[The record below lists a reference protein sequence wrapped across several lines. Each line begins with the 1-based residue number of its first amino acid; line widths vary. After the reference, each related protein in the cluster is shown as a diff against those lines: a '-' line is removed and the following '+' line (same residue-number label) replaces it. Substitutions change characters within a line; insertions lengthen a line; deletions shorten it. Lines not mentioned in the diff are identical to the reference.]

1 MKSDFIIAVTQLA
14 AERHLPREQV
24 MEAIE
29 AGLAS
34 AFKKDS
40 FAPGQNVSVK
50 LDPNTGEISVYTL
63 KTVVE
68 EVEDYLREIALK
80 DALKLKKTAGV
91 GDTVA
96 IEADFHQTSRI
107 GAQTAKHEAAIDR
120 HARHFRQI
128 EITPFRKSGA

>member
-50 LDPNTGEISVYTL
+50 LDPNTGEKASL
-63 KTVVE
+63 
-68 EVEDYLREIALK
+68 
-80 DALKLKKTAGV
+80 
-91 GDTVA
+91 
-96 IEADFHQTSRI
+96 
-107 GAQTAKHEAAIDR
+107 
-120 HARHFRQI
+120 
-128 EITPFRKSGA
+128 